1 MENAAN
7 LLFRCNEREFEI
19 WGHRDEALV
28 FTSGMSGVG
37 WPELCA
43 ADSLAGDRAETVLLL
58 ADLCVVGHDD
68 PSFSPRARV
77 PFHVGET
84 EDDLVLVGLDA
95 VQARV
100 MTPIAKMIGE
110 RCGVSEIELMVVEIA
125 A

>member
-1 MENAAN
+1 MENTAT
-7 LLFRCNEREFEI
+7 LLFRCHERDFEI
-19 WGHRDEALV
+19 WGHPDEALV
-28 FTSGMSGVG
+28 FTSGMAGVG

-43 ADSLAGDRAETVLLL
+43 ADSLAGDRAETALLL
-58 ADLCVVGHDD
+58 ADLCAVAHDD
-68 PSFSPRARV
+68 PRFAPRARL

-100 MTPIAKMIGE
+100 MTPIAKLIGE
-110 RCGVSEIELMVVEIA
+110 RCGVDDVELMVVEIA